1 MLNISQDIGV
11 QGMIHTNP
19 SSRYMK
25 TVAPFLERK
34 RALQLDAWGR
44 YPSAES
50 EAVIEPLVAW
60 IDKAAPT
67 SKEQYPTPWAT
78 ERQITRIINQLW
90 LATCVQD
97 EFASLFKDM
106 TLEDLE
112 ECAKSFAFENCL
124 QREGLNRAME
134 DHASVRDQQTGSSVE
149 EGHAFANL
157 DHVVLE
163 NE

>member
-1 MLNISQDIGV
+1 
-11 QGMIHTNP
+11 MIHTNP
-19 SSRYMK
+19 DSKYMK
-25 TVAPFLERK
+25 TIASFLARK

-60 IDKAAPT
+60 IDKVAPA

-106 TLEDLE
+106 SLEELE
-112 ECAKSFAFENCL
+112 ECAKSFAFENCV

-134 DHASVRDQQTGSSVE
+134 DHASVRDHQADFGVE
-149 EGHAFANL
+149 QGHTYANM

>member
-1 MLNISQDIGV
+1 
-11 QGMIHTNP
+11 MIHTNP
-19 SSRYMK
+19 NSKYMK
-25 TVAPFLERK
+25 TIAPFLARK

-60 IDKAAPT
+60 IDKVAPT
-67 SKEQYPTPWAT
+67 SKDQYPTPWAT

-97 EFASLFKDM
+97 DFASLFKDM
-106 TLEDLE
+106 SLEELE
-112 ECAKSFAFENCL
+112 ECAKSFSFENCM
-124 QREGLNRAME
+124 QRDGLNQAME
-134 DHASVRDQQTGSSVE
+134 EHAKVRDQDDNARPQLSY
-149 EGHAFANL
+149 ANL
-157 DHVVLE
+157 EHVVLE

>member
-1 MLNISQDIGV
+1 
-11 QGMIHTNP
+11 
-19 SSRYMK
+19 MK
-25 TVAPFLERK
+25 TIASFLARK

-60 IDKAAPT
+60 IDKVAPT
-67 SKEQYPTPWAT
+67 SKDRYPTPWAT
-78 ERQITRIINQLW
+78 ERQITRMINQIW
-90 LATCVQD
+90 LASCVQD
-97 EFASLFKDM
+97 DFASLFKDM
-106 TLEDLE
+106 SLEELE

-124 QREGLNRAME
+124 QREGLNQAME
-134 DHASVRDQQTGSSVE
+134 EHAKVRGQNDDSHPQHISY
-149 EGHAFANL
+149 ANM